1 MKSVAEP
8 VGFAVSVRFVM
19 LLSVFAQAM
28 VPLDGL
34 TVYVGVV
41 LILWRPLR
49 FLAAAVFSVQAFDE
63 RSVSLVAV
71 LSFGV
76 ILCALLIAV
85 VWLCHLIPLE
95 ALSNGTADRRF
106 GYD

>member
-28 VPLDGL
+28 VPLHGL

-63 RSVSLVAV
+63 RRVSLVAV

-76 ILCALLIAV
+76 ILWALSDRRLG
-85 VWLCHLIPLE
+85 LPFDSSR